1 MSWHYSQALEAAF
14 LAENSL
20 DGAPSAPLSGTL
32 THGTFWSPDKTT
44 DASTRSRSG
53 MTYRPLTD
61 DLGEAVLTWCLAAS
75 RAKTF
80 PLPEKVPESKENE
93 VACGSTWHESSVRF
107 DLVSHSWK
115 THQCLWDED
124 LQPSSLTLP
133 KWGMTRN
140 GALWERTTSPLPT
153 NGTESGSWPTPDAQA
168 MNLNADPVKHM
179 ERLARLKEKHNNGNG
194 AGLTLGVAVKMWPTP
209 AARDCKG
216 SNSRQHCETNG
227 TGRKHMDQLANA
239 VAYPDIRFATPQARD
254 FRTGSTERWDNP
266 ERSRNLNDQIGGQL
280 NPTWVEWLMGWPLFW
295 TTLDVDV
302 KPYYNAWH
310 EAKQRTQAS
319 PEEIQNRIM
328 RNVWWDIDPSAAP
341 QRREPNQ
348 QREIKCDGCMPDVPC
363 ENTLLNRELGEGKR
377 EAIGMQDLWGNIQA
391 ETDAEIKV
399 MWQAGMPE
407 GKRETISRV
416 AMGVKSRVDR
426 LRCIGN
432 GQVPAVVRLAWN
444 HLTKG
449 DF

>member
-1 MSWHYSQALEAAF
+1 MATDGTKTSKRWREGRT
-14 LAENSL
+14 NSL
-20 DGAPSAPLSGTL
+20 NAQVWQTPTAQDANGRTYHNQRDGS
-32 THGTFWSPDKTT
+32 KR
-44 DASTRSRSG
+44 AS
-53 MTYRPLTD
+53 L
-61 DLGEAVLTWCLAAS
+61 LGQIT
-75 RAKTF
+75 
-80 PLPEKVPESKENE
+80 
-93 VACGSTWHESSVRF
+93 
-107 DLVSHSWK
+107 
-115 THQCLWDED
+115 
-124 LQPSSLTLP
+124 
-133 KWGMTRN
+133 M
-140 GALWERTTSPLPT
+140 
-153 NGTESGSWPTPDAQA
+153 WPTPCA
-168 MNLNADPVKHM
+168 NETGEKPEKLM
-179 ERLARLKEKHNNGNG
+179 ERMKKYGRTGSKVHMKLSTKVQTG
-194 AGLTLGVAVKMWPTP
+194 PTP

-216 SNSRQHCETNG
+216 ANSREHCETNG
-227 TGRKHMDQLANA
+227 TGRKHMDQLANV
-239 VAYPDIRFATPQARD
+239 VAYPDLRFATPQARD

-319 PEEIQNRIM
+319 SEEIQNRIM

-363 ENTLLNRELGEGKR
+363 ENTLPNRELGEGKR

-444 HLTKG
+444 YLTKG